1 MGLIYK
7 SYLLTLN
14 QRVQGSSPCAPTN
27 ILNNLGASNLRTG
40 WTIWEVIWESLFSF
54 RAS

>member
-14 QRVQGSSPCAPTN
+14 QRVQGSSPCAHTKMSQRNQTIEVEIPT
-27 ILNNLGASNLRTG
+27 IAFFA
-40 WTIWEVIWESLFSF
+40 V
-54 RAS
+54 